1 MPKIIRCDGIN
12 IDNARP
18 IIVQRQSRGDDGASS
33 FTDEALPAEFAVR
46 ERIWPSADQQS
57 EMLMEQ
63 ARAQARAIL
72 EEARV
77 QAAAEREA
85 ARHEGLNQGVAQG
98 LQEIAVI
105 KSDALRQIQGTMEDL
120 QATRSRMIDELEVGV
135 VDLVFD
141 VVDKVLSVEMKR
153 STEWIL
159 ALVRNTLG
167 QMDSN
172 ESAVLKVGAQHYE
185 KIAAIAAQMIAA
197 SGRDKRL
204 QVVQEAA
211 YPPGACVIE
220 SDKGIT
226 DAGVETKLDK
236 LRRAFAGNA

>member
-18 IIVQRQSRGDDGASS
+18 IIVQRQFRGDDGASCN
-33 FTDEALPAEFAVR
+33 EEPAAVECAPR
-46 ERIWPSADQQS
+46 EVPRASADQQAQA
-57 EMLMEQ
+57 LLEQ
-63 ARAQARAIL
+63 ARAQARAVL
-72 EEARV
+72 EEARQ

-85 ARHEGLNQGVAQG
+85 ARHEGFDQGVAQG

-105 KSDALRQIQGTMEDL
+105 KSDALRQIQQTMESL
-120 QATRSRMIDELEVGV
+120 QADRSRMIDELEAGV
-135 VDLVFD
+135 VELVFD

-159 ALVRNTLG
+159 ALVRNSLS
-167 QMDSN
+167 QIDSN
-172 ESAVLKVGAQHYE
+172 ESAVLRVGAQHYE
-185 KIAAIAAQMIAA
+185 KIAAIAAQLIAA
-197 SGRDKRL
+197 GGRDKRL

-220 SDKGIT
+220 SEKGIT

>member
-1 MPKIIRCDGIN
+1 MPKIIRCNGIN

-18 IIVQRQSRGDDGASS
+18 IIVQRQPRGDDGAS
-33 FTDEALPAEFAVR
+33 FTDEAAPVEVAPR
-46 ERIWPSADQQS
+46 ESQRISADQQA
-57 EMLMEQ
+57 EALLEQ

-77 QAAAEREA
+77 QAATEREA
-85 ARHEGLNQGVAQG
+85 ARHEGFDQGVAQG

-105 KSDALRQIQGTMEDL
+105 KGDALRQIQQTMADL
-120 QATRSRMIDELEVGV
+120 QADRSRMIDELESGV

-159 ALVRNTLG
+159 ALVRNTLS

-172 ESAVLKVGAQHYE
+172 ESAVLKVGTQHYE
-185 KIAAIAAQMIAA
+185 KIAAIAAQLIAA

-236 LRRAFAGNA
+236 LHRAFAGNA